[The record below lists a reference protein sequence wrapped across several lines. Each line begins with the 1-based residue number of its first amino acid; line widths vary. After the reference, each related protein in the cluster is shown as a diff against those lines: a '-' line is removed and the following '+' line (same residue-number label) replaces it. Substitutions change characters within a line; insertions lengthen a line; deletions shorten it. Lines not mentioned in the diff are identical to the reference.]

1 MQRRDG
7 RGGFDWIHG
16 TLSRIGSTATAH
28 LINQLLMNCVCV
40 WLIIARCSSLLLP
53 INPSINSSVPL
64 LFSSLRMLSFFSS
77 CFRVGRHI
85 RGWPGAREGTSPMGM
100 LPAASLPSGRGRPR
114 PDFLQPLHH
123 SGPRRII
130 HPFRY
135 PLSPDCSAQ
144 DQLCSCVFRDRVRPS
159 DGHIF

>member
-1 MQRRDG
+1 MDTRHAVPNRFDG
-7 RGGFDWIHG
+7 DSAPNQPAADELRVCVADHCEVFIIAPPDQPIHQLLCSSALFLAADALFFLLL
-16 TLSRIGSTATAH
+16 LSR
-28 LINQLLMNCVCV
+28 
-40 WLIIARCSSLLLP
+40 
-53 INPSINSSVPL
+53 
-64 LFSSLRMLSFFSS
+64 
-77 CFRVGRHI
+77 GRHI